1 MATAHSKFADLFDDA
16 TQDPSLVQRTY
27 DAFLAPFNIVTGD
40 GNMTPLAVRQQVAA
54 ASNQRL
60 PVALLVMIGGQL
72 IPLFLPF

>member
-16 TQDPSLVQRTY
+16 TQDPFLVGRTY
-27 DAFLAPFNIVTGD
+27 DAFLAPFNIVPGN

-60 PVALLVMIGGQL
+60 PVALLVMIGGRL